1 MVGDRGTGPSFHF
14 QLSNTV
20 AVKEVAA
27 SKTVSDWSLVNPWG
41 KGLSSR
47 ILAIAP
53 PHSISTRSQPLLLKR
68 YGLDSLHYQTCL
80 CKQRVSE
87 IHLQLFNLTYQI
99 RPLLT
104 SS

>member
-1 MVGDRGTGPSFHF
+1 
-14 QLSNTV
+14 
-20 AVKEVAA
+20 
-27 SKTVSDWSLVNPWG
+27 
-41 KGLSSR
+41 
-47 ILAIAP
+47 
-53 PHSISTRSQPLLLKR
+53 LLLKR